1 MRVARALVDG
11 KPDLLVE
18 TEAEEF
24 VRLSDL
30 CGNSPDAEKVSDV
43 EALLATP
50 DLLAHVQERLTQCRG
65 DYPPARTLAELTMLA
80 PVRCPHA
87 IVCVGRNYLEH
98 IREGDSP
105 IPPYPILFSKF
116 ANTLTGSGA
125 AVPYPSIS
133 TALDYEGEVAAIIG
147 RTASKVGAAEALEY
161 IAGYTIMNDI
171 SARDLQEQD
180 LQWIRGKSLDGFA
193 PLGPVFVT
201 KDSVADHT
209 SLRIETRVNGEIR
222 QDDTLASMMWGLPDL
237 VEFITAGITLQPGD
251 VIATGTPSGTGAGFK
266 PPKYLQPGDKIEV
279 AVSGIGVLT
288 TTIAG

>member
-1 MRVARALVDG
+1 MRIARALVDG
-11 KPDLLVE
+11 HPELLVE
-18 TEAEEF
+18 TEAEQF
-24 VRLSDL
+24 VRLADLVGLPPSAPVSDL
-30 CGNSPDAEKVSDV
+30 

-50 DLLAHVQERLTQCRG
+50 GLLAQTEELLTDFRG
-65 DYPPARTLAELTMLA
+65 NTPPVRTLAELTLLA
-80 PVRCPHA
+80 PVRCPQA

-116 ANTLTGSGA
+116 SNTLTGSGA
-125 AVPYPSIS
+125 SVAYPSI
-133 TALDYEGEVAAIIG
+133 TTMLDYEGEVAAVIG
-147 RTASKVGAAEALEY
+147 RTASKVRAADALDY
-161 IAGYTIMNDI
+161 VAGYTIMNDI

-201 KDSVADHT
+201 RDSVADYT
-209 SLRIETRVNGEIR
+209 SLRIETRVNGEVR
-222 QDDTLASMMWGLPDL
+222 QDDTLASMIWGLPDL
-237 VEFITAGITLQPGD
+237 IEFITAGITLRPGD
-251 VIATGTPSGTGAGFK
+251 VIATGTPSGTGVGFK
-266 PPKYLQPGDKIEV
+266 PPKYLRPGDKIEV